1 MQMHIHISQIE
12 KTFREKWNW
21 GYHRGINPQ
30 SAQRHASARYRVPS
44 RNDGHPASAAAIE
57 RICRPC
63 FSLGHGLGQA
73 RLFGKF
79 FEKLPVL
86 KEREKSRESCQSPP
100 AGGEPSA
107 GGATV
112 LFRESVTSLN
122 KSSIV
127 AKEKPFRRNR
137 AFFCPRAM
145 TGELSPA
152 SATEPLNKSCDIL
165 INQVFGKAAALAREH
180 IFEKFSKSC
189 QSFQE
194 KFERKVASDMK
205 KSLACPNG
213 RAPCTLL

>member
-1 MQMHIHISQIE
+1 M
-12 KTFREKWNW
+12 
-21 GYHRGINPQ
+21 
-30 SAQRHASARYRVPS
+30 PS
-44 RNDGHPASAAAIE
+44 SPV
-57 RICRPC
+57 
-63 FSLGHGLGQA
+63 LGQA

-86 KEREKSRESCQSPP
+86 KEREKSRKSCQSPP

-137 AFFCPRAM
+137 AFFCPRDM

-205 KSLACPNG
+205 KILPVPSEPRVRWEPMRDG
-213 RAPCTLL
+213 KTTTSPTLTSESIVRVGKE